1 MKFYLKTKDFFLT
14 NEEFELFYDET
25 YEMLM
30 TQPVP
35 NDLTSYYE
43 SDSYISHSDAKSNML
58 EKVYQMVKNINLRN
72 KVSLL
77 NAFVKNPKTVL
88 DIGAG
93 TGDFLMRAK
102 KGGWDV
108 HGVEPNTNARTKA
121 AQKGVHLA
129 ADSSGFVGKKY
140 QAITLWHV
148 LEHLPNLKDQVS
160 LLSSLLDKKGVLV
173 VAVPNYRSFDAKYYK
188 HYWAGY
194 DVPRHLHHFS
204 RESITKLFEE
214 VGMELVKTKPM
225 WFDAFY
231 VSLLSEKYKRG
242 KPNHIMAFVIGWVSN
257 VLALM
262 NKECSSIIYV
272 LRHRG

>member
-43 SDSYISHSDAKSNML
+43 SDSYISHSDAKSSML

-129 ADSSGFVGKKY
+129 PDSSGFVGKKY

-148 LEHLPNLKDQVS
+148 LEHLPNLKDEVS

-231 VSLLSEKYKRG
+231 VSLLSEKYKHG